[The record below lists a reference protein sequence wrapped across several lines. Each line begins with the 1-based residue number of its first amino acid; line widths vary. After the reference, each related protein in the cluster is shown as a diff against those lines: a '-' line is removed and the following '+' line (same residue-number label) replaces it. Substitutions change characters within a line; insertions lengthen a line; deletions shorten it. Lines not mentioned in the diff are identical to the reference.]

1 MNEKSST
8 LLDKLWHEPPVFFP
22 VAVVF
27 HLFLL
32 LRGFADLRDTFAENW
47 PSLLWYAV
55 AFVLSVFVLL
65 MQRWA
70 AIVYMLLTLVGVL
83 LARVAHVPEF
93 YRELGNTIFPFDAIY
108 SAILLFFF
116 KRFR

>member
-1 MNEKSST
+1 MAND
-8 LLDKLWHEPPVFFP
+8 LLKRLWIEPPVFFP

-32 LRGFADLRDTFAENW
+32 LRGIADMGDTFSANW
-47 PSLLWYAV
+47 PSFLWYAV
-55 AFVLSVFVLL
+55 AFILSVFILL

-70 AIVYMLLTLVGVL
+70 AIAYMLLTLAGLL
-83 LARVAHVPEF
+83 LARVLHVPQF
-93 YRELGNTIFPFDAIY
+93 YRELGNTLFPFDTILTAIV
-108 SAILLFFF
+108 LFFF